1 MPDFLNRLNTKRLLI
16 ADGATGTMLQKA
28 GLPTGIAPE
37 RWNLE
42 NPNAVLNHYQA
53 YIDAGSD
60 IILTNTFG
68 GSHIRLKRDNQE
80 NECHIINFRAAELAR
95 QAAGSRVI
103 VFGDLGPTGEL
114 ISPLGLLSENEVVE
128 SFAMQ
133 VNALVEGGIDAI
145 LIETMSDLT
154 EAKAALKGIKQVTDL
169 PVIISFSF
177 DTRGCTMMGV
187 KPEQAAK
194 EIWPLGVSAI
204 GANCGRTLSETLKA
218 VQEIRMAVPEAVLF
232 AKPNAGLPHTDGSEV
247 VYDVTP
253 NIMAEYASK
262 FIDAGVK
269 IFGGCC
275 GSTPEHIKAI
285 VSSIKST
292 I

>member
-1 MPDFLNRLNTKRLLI
+1 MPDFRKKLNSNRILI

-28 GLPTGIAPE
+28 GLPIGVAPE

-42 NPNAVLNHYQA
+42 NPDAVLNHYLA
-53 YIDAGSD
+53 YIEAGSD

-68 GSHIRLKRDNQE
+68 GSYIRLKRDNLQDDCQ
-80 NECHIINFRAAELAR
+80 NINKRAADLAR
-95 QAAGSRVI
+95 QAAGSSVI

-128 SFAMQ
+128 SFAIQ
-133 VNALVEGGIDAI
+133 VNGLVQGGVDAI
-145 LIETMSDLT
+145 LIETMSDLI
-154 EAKAALKGIKQVTDL
+154 EAKAALKAVKQVTDL

-177 DTRGCTMMGV
+177 DTRGRTMMGI
-187 KPEQAAK
+187 KPDQAAE
-194 EIWPLGVSAI
+194 EIWPLGVTAI

-218 VQEIRMAVPEAVLF
+218 IQEIRMAVPEADLF
-232 AKPNAGLPHTDGSEV
+232 AKPNAGLPHTDGSELI
-247 VYDVTP
+247 YDVTP
-253 NIMAEYASK
+253 HIMAEFALK

-285 VSSIKST
+285 TST
-292 I
+292 IRSLY